1 MGVFNKNCMISYSQ
15 YRNIFLIWA
24 LGGVSVSRPARNSFL
39 FGNNLRVGLAYPDL
53 GWSSRSGNGGGLM
66 ETVMIRLEF

>member
-1 MGVFNKNCMISYSQ
+1 VPAQEIMGVFNKNCMISYSQ

-39 FGNNLRVGLAYPDL
+39 FGNNLSLRTLDVSA
-53 GWSSRSGNGGGLM
+53 
-66 ETVMIRLEF
+66 